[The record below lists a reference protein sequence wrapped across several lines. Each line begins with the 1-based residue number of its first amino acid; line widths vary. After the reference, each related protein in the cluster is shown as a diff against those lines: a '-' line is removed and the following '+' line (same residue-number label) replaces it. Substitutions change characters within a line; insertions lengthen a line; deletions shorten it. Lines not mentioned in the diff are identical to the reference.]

1 MKIRTSLIAIVLFAF
16 MATGFTKKDPGL
28 PNILW
33 ITSEDNSPLLGCYGD
48 EFATTPHLDL
58 LASEGFLY
66 TNAYANAPVCAP
78 ARNTIITGVHACS
91 NGHEQMRSTN
101 SKSETVRFYTEYLR
115 DKGYYCTN
123 NSKTDYNTSSAD
135 PGKMWDESSRKA
147 HYRNRGKNQP
157 FFAIFNLTVSHE
169 SCLHNSIPSEE
180 LRHKPEDGTLPPYHP
195 DTPERRHDWAQYY
208 DKVEDMDSQVGA
220 LLQELEEE
228 GLAENTIVFYYADHG
243 GVLGRSKRYLYET
256 GTHVPMIIR
265 IPEKYKHLYPPVAN
279 GDRVEPGDQ
288 VDRLVSF
295 VDLAPTLLSLIETKA
310 PDYMQGSAFLGNYQQ
325 EEPYYIYMFRDRMDE
340 RYDLSRSIVDRQY
353 RYTRYYNSNRIWMQQ
368 LEYLWRAPSMA
379 SWEREYLAGNC
390 NEVQSRFFNTKPVEE
405 LFDTE
410 SDPWELNNLAENP
423 AYAERLVAMREACL
437 EKAVSIRD
445 AGFIPESDRNIRAGE
460 VPIYDYMRNGT
471 FPYEEILEAAFIAS
485 EKNPENLEQLSAML
499 YDDDSAIR
507 YWGIQGLLLLG
518 EEARAALQE
527 IGKAAFDESWNV
539 SVIGAEIL
547 YRMGMKAKAIKAY
560 HRVVDCDI
568 DMVRTIA
575 LSSIENIG
583 GSPEEFL
590 DICKLIPAKY
600 EKPARQYDV
609 RALLGLLKKWE
620 IDPATLGI

>member
-1 MKIRTSLIAIVLFAF
+1 MKTRYTLSLIVLFVF
-16 MATGFTKKDPGL
+16 VLTGFTKKDPEL

-33 ITSEDNSPLLGCYGD
+33 ITSEDNSALLGCYGD
-48 EFATTPHLDL
+48 EFATTPHLDQ

-91 NGHEQMRSTN
+91 NGHEQMRSTY
-101 SKSETVRFYTEYLR
+101 SKSETVRFYTEYLMN
-115 DKGYYCTN
+115 KGYYCTN
-123 NSKTDYNTSSAD
+123 NSKTDYNTAPIDLNS
-135 PGKMWDESSRKA
+135 MWDESGRNA
-147 HYRNRGKNQP
+147 HYRKRARGQA

-169 SCLHNSIPSEE
+169 SSLHRSIAVEN
-180 LRHKPEDGTLPPYHP
+180 LRHKPADVTLPPYHP
-195 DTPERRHDWAQYY
+195 DTPEMRHDWAQYY
-208 DKVEDMDSQVGA
+208 DKVEDMDAQAGA
-220 LLQELEEE
+220 LLKELEEE

-265 IPEKYKHLYPPVAN
+265 IPEKYKHLYPAEKS
-279 GDRVEPGDQ
+279 GAKVE
-288 VDRLVSF
+288 RLVSF
-295 VDLAPTLLSLIETKA
+295 VDLAPTLLSLVETEA
-310 PDYMQGSAFLGNYQQ
+310 PDYMQGDAFLGKYQK
-325 EEPYYIYMFRDRMDE
+325 EEPEYIYMFRDRMDE
-340 RYDLSRSIVDRQY
+340 RYDLVRSIVDRQY

-390 NEVQSRFFNTKPVEE
+390 NEAQSRFFNTKPVEE

-410 SDPWELNNLAENP
+410 NDPWELNNLANDP
-423 AYAERLVAMREACL
+423 AWTERLITMRQACL
-437 EKAVSIRD
+437 DKAISMRD
-445 AGFIPESDRNIRAGE
+445 AGFIPESDRNIRAGDT
-460 VPIYDYMRNGT
+460 PIYDYMRSESL
-471 FPYEEILEAAFIAS
+471 PYDEILDAAVIATM
-485 EKNPENLEQLSAML
+485 KKTENIERLSAML
-499 YDDDSAIR
+499 ENDDSAIR

-518 EEARAALQE
+518 EGARPALQN
-527 IGKAAFDESWNV
+527 IGVAAFDDSWNV

-547 YRMGMKAKAIKAY
+547 YRMGLKVKAIEAFQ
-560 HRVVDCDI
+560 RVVDCEI

-575 LSSIENIG
+575 LNSIDDIG

-600 EKPARQYDV
+600 EKPVYQYDV
-609 RALLGLLKKWE
+609 RALLGLLKKWD
-620 IDPATLGI
+620 IDPSTLGI